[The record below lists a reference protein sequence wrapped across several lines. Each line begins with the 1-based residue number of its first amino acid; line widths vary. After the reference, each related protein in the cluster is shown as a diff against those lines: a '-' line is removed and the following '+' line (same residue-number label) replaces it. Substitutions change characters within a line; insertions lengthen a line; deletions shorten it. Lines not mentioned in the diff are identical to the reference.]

1 MRIIIIVRAA
11 YEPAN
16 AGTHEREH
24 ARIHRIG
31 KTLDI
36 PHPKAS
42 FELALDKRLQTVL
55 EFECRQKRQT
65 NSLIAMKGHGKNNA

>member
-1 MRIIIIVRAA
+1 MCGVPCALER
-11 YEPAN
+11 EPA
-16 AGTHEREH
+16 GTREREH
-24 ARIHRIG
+24 ARIHRID

-42 FELALDKRLQTVL
+42 FGLALDKRLQTVL